1 MWKLTAAAA
10 GLAIAL
16 GLAGFALWRWL
27 RLRRWRRARPL
38 HPVVLA
44 HGFLGF
50 DEIALIGRRHHYFRR
65 IPDQLTK
72 MGIAVYRPKVAG
84 SASIAARAAALAEQV
99 RALPDRRV
107 NLVAHS
113 MGGLDARYA
122 IAKLGLADRVRSL
135 TTLGTPHRG
144 TPLADLGTDLL
155 ARKLRLSLLR
165 KVFEIEAFWDLTTA
179 AMEAFNRE
187 VPDVPGVAYGCVL
200 ARCHPPF
207 MNPLLMPT
215 YAYLNK
221 RYGDSDG
228 VVPITSQRWGT
239 VLKEIEAD
247 HWSQIGWGLRFDARK
262 LFRELMEELKSRGY

>member
-1 MWKLTAAAA
+1 
-10 GLAIAL
+10 
-16 GLAGFALWRWL
+16 
-27 RLRRWRRARPL
+27 
-38 HPVVLA
+38 VVLA

-50 DEIALIGRRHHYFRR
+50 DEVALIGRRHHYFRR
-65 IPDQLTK
+65 IPDQLTQ

-107 NLVAHS
+107 NLIAHS

-144 TPLADLGTDLL
+144 TPLADLGTDVL
-155 ARKLRLSLLR
+155 ANKLRLSVLR
-165 KVFEIEAFWDLTTA
+165 KLFEIQAFWDLTTP

-187 VPDVPGVAYGCVL
+187 VPDAPGVAYGCVL
-200 ARCHPPF
+200 ARCRPPF
-207 MNPLLMPT
+207 MNPLLMPSHS
-215 YAYLNK
+215 YLK
-221 RYGDSDG
+221 SKGEESDG
-228 VVPITSQRWGT
+228 VVPISSQRWGT

-247 HWSQIGWGLRFDARK
+247 HWAQIGWGLRYDARK
-262 LFRELMEELKSRGY
+262 LFRELMQELQSRGF